1 MNFSAIAEFE
11 RELKNLSKKY
21 RSLPDDLEGFK
32 KVLTKFPQGTGKH
45 FALIHNEE
53 KVKIMKARLFCR
65 YLRGSSLRV
74 IYAYHTETDTIEFIR
89 FIELY
94 FKGHKERE
102 DQNRIN
108 LYLKYLHTRIL

>member
-1 MNFSAIAEFE
+1 MNFSSIDEFE
-11 RELKNLSKKY
+11 KDLKNLSKKY
-21 RSLPDDLEGFK
+21 RSLPDDLAEFK

-45 FALIHNEE
+45 FALLHNAEE
-53 KVKIMKARLFCR
+53 VKIMKARLFCR

-74 IYAYHTETDTIEFIR
+74 IYAYHSETDTIEFIR

-94 FKGHKERE
+94 FKGNKERE

-108 LYLKYLHTRIL
+108 LYLKSIRNRET